1 MSIIY
6 GSNDDTAFV
15 WPDPAP
21 VNAIVGAYENTRRA
35 VRALQREAIPMTTT
49 VRCPGCK
56 ATNTVATNPTFVC
69 PKCLRSYG
77 TQWLRLHGHVRSD
90 GATREV
96 VFREEWAALIGLW
109 RVWTEASDRSIKSNA
124 RKQLAA
130 KCRFY
135 ALATPETLLA
145 VAVTDPLAVFDRL
158 APKVLLAPPPDP
170 RFGPAVT
177 AGSKDE
183 LDAIVAA
190 NRASV
195 VAKGGDI
202 ASGYLV
208 TIDASKFGAKA
219 RYTEPTIT

>member
-1 MSIIY
+1 MPILYVSEADIDGLMLVDAVEKVY
-6 GSNDDTAFV
+6 R
-15 WPDPAP
+15 
-21 VNAIVGAYENTRRA
+21 NTRA
-35 VRALQREAIPMTTT
+35 ALVTKFQREARRMTTT

-56 ATNTVATNPTFVC
+56 ATNTIAPATDPTFIC

-77 TQWLRLHGHVRSD
+77 MQWLRLHGHVTPTKAS
-90 GATREV
+90 REA

-177 AGSKDE
+177 ASSADE

-195 VAKGGDI
+195 IAKGGDI